1 MLLSERC
8 DERGPFEYLFL
19 CKFIISQVVVAMS
32 TATAAIVSKFVIPA
46 MRSQDKAS
54 IALYSLVE
62 LTYSA

>member
-32 TATAAIVSKFVIPA
+32 TITAAIVPKLVSPA

-54 IALYSLVE
+54 VALYALVE
-62 LTYSA
+62 ITYSV